1 MEVINVNNESP
12 PKTDSLC
19 SQSHLKDYL
28 EYYKQLTNPGY
39 AVLVTGDWGSGKT
52 HQITQILKEKEIYY
66 ISLFGSQ
73 TTEEIYSTVYAKMH
87 PGLALTKNVAK
98 STDGAGAGPVNVGGL
113 VAGLANAIIRDHV
126 KNDKIIVFDDLERSK
141 IDTNDLLGIFNKYV
155 EHHKCRVIVLA
166 HDKKIAETFKG
177 SKEKVF
183 GQTIVITPQT
193 SQAFDSFAGDIKN
206 TATAK
211 IIKKLKQVILDIFN
225 ESATY
230 SLRILKHSVED
241 LSRLLDILTSQHK
254 SNEEA
259 LVEFS
264 SLFVALSL
272 EVRAGRLDEDNLR
285 NRSDTIFRYQMAANR
300 DPKTARP
307 AIYDAVERYKS
318 IDLGNRI
325 LNDNVLI
332 LLLVKGIYST
342 PLVHESLN
350 ESLYFTKAADLP
362 AWMVFMKFDELS
374 ESDSRTAA
382 EKLISQFEVRTTTTP
397 GEMFHLFAL
406 RFLLSEMTLIPQ
418 SFEQVEEDCKK
429 YIEDLLD
436 QKKIQ
441 PLRAHLQVWGEAFS
455 DGFGGFTYWVEESY
469 KPHFSRVTGHFR
481 EAESRATVQSYPEFA
496 KTLIAL
502 MSSDGAKFAE
512 KISQTN
518 GGNNEF
524 ANIEIMPSIKPI
536 DFVQEWMGSP
546 AQNWRHISRGLEQR
560 YSSGQLS
567 SSLKSERA
575 WISEVIQLIDREKNK
590 AIQIRKKRLSRV
602 LSSNLRAL
610 ALRS

>member
-1 MEVINVNNESP
+1 MNNESP
-12 PKTDSLC
+12 PKADSLC
-19 SQSHLKDYL
+19 SQSHLKGYL
-28 EYYKQLTNPGY
+28 EYYKHLTNPEY

-52 HQITQILKEKEIYY
+52 HQIKQILNEKEIYY

-87 PGLALTKNVAK
+87 PGLSITKKVAK

-193 SQAFDSFAGDIKN
+193 SQAFDSFAENIKN
-206 TATAK
+206 TATAE

-225 ESATY
+225 ESETH

-241 LSRLLDILTSQHK
+241 LSRLLDILTTPYK

-259 LVEFS
+259 LYEFS

-272 EVRAGRLDEDNLR
+272 EVRAGRLDEDNLKD
-285 NRSDTIFRYQMAANR
+285 RSNIIFRYQMAASR
-300 DPKTARP
+300 DSKTERP
-307 AIYDAVERYKS
+307 VIYDAVERYKS

-332 LLLVKGIYST
+332 MLLIKGIYS
-342 PLVHESLN
+342 PSLVHDSLN

-374 ESDSRTAA
+374 EPESRDAA
-382 EKLISQFEVRTTTTP
+382 EKLISQFEAREITTP
-397 GEMFHLFAL
+397 GEIFHLFAL
-406 RFLLSEMTLIPQ
+406 RFLLSEMTLIPE
-418 SFEQVEEDCKK
+418 SLKEVEEDCIK
-429 YIEDLLD
+429 YIEDLLE
-436 QKKIQ
+436 QNKVK
-441 PLRAHLQVWGEAFS
+441 PLRANFQVWGEAFS
-455 DGFGGFTYWVEESY
+455 DSFGGFAYWVEESY
-469 KPHFSRVTGHFR
+469 KPHFSRVTDHFR
-481 EAESRATVQSYPEFA
+481 EAESRATIRSYPEFA
-496 KTLIAL
+496 KTLITL
-502 MSSDGAKFAE
+502 ISSDGAKFAE
-512 KISQTN
+512 KISLTN
-518 GGNNEF
+518 SVNNEF
-524 ANIEIMPSIKPI
+524 ANIDIMPSIEPI

-546 AQNWRHISRGLEQR
+546 AQNWRHIGRGLEQR
-560 YSSGQLS
+560 YASGQLS
-567 SSLKSERA
+567 SYLKSERA
-575 WISEVIQLIDREKNK
+575 WITEVIRLIDRERDKST
-590 AIQIRKKRLSRV
+590 QFRKKRLSRV
-602 LSSNLRAL
+602 LSSNLRDL
-610 ALRS
+610 ARRH